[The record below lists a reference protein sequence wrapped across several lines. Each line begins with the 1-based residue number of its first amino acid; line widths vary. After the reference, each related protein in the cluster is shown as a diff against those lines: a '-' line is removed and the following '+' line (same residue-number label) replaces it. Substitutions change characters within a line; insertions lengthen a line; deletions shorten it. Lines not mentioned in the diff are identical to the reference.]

1 MIRVVTAGGYQHHQ
15 GEKTTH
21 GLASYYAPSV
31 GYDATVHQRAIGDTE
46 VTLVGVGDVS
56 LARADAR
63 GVSALDVE
71 RTLHDALEHGIT
83 LVDAF
88 EDAEHLAG
96 ATIRA
101 MRLRDRAIL
110 ATHVPPLAEQ
120 AGRPRRDLL
129 SERLPAGYVQTRVE
143 ASLRQTKLDALPL
156 VFLPLRAAWLTSPA
170 YPELAGTCARL
181 IREGKV
187 MRFGVRLELPADDV
201 ETELEPFTT
210 LGEPFS
216 ALTATFHA
224 CDRRALPLLSLKL
237 PFLARHPLAGAAL
250 AGTIG
255 PGVRLSPRDDRQA
268 LSAQELEQ
276 IAVGVAKL
284 SSLVRDRPPAAASCD
299 AARAI
304 IDKAN
309 PPTHYEATT
318 LAELALRFAIDRGA
332 FVLPRLHRREH
343 LATALAVAAAQPLPT
358 GIHAAIERALP

>member
-1 MIRVVTAGGYQHHQ
+1 
-15 GEKTTH
+15 
-21 GLASYYAPSV
+21 
-31 GYDATVHQRAIGDTE
+31 VHQRAIGDTE

-63 GVSALDVE
+63 GLSPLDVE

-88 EDAEHLAG
+88 EDAEQLAG
-96 ATIRA
+96 ASIRA
-101 MRLRDRAIL
+101 LRLRDRVIL
-110 ATHVPPLAEQ
+110 ATHVPALAEQ
-120 AGRPRRDLL
+120 EGRPRRDVLP
-129 SERLPAGYVQTRVE
+129 ERLPAGYVQTRIE
-143 ASLRQTKLDALPL
+143 ASLRHTKLDALPL
-156 VFLPLRAAWLTSPA
+156 AFLPLRATWLTSPA

-187 MRFGVRLELPADDV
+187 MRFGVRLELPSDDH
-201 ETELEPFTT
+201 EAELEPFTT
-210 LGEPFS
+210 LAEPFS
-216 ALTATFHA
+216 VLTATFNA

-237 PFLARHPLAGAAL
+237 PFLARNPLAGAAL

-255 PGVRLSPRDDRQA
+255 PGVKLSPRDDRHS
-268 LSAQELEQ
+268 LSTRDLEQ

-284 SSLVRDRPPAAASCD
+284 AALVRDKPPAAFSCD
-299 AARAI
+299 AAAQI
-304 IDKAN
+304 IDQAK

-318 LAELALRFAIDRGA
+318 LPELALRFAIDRGA

-343 LATALAVAAAQPLPT
+343 LPTAFAVAVAQPLST